1 MGDPSNKVISYF
13 VVAGLK
19 KDNQLPLKKT
29 SDPQGFMDNAKD
41 VKHQVNVMAPQHLI
55 YF

>member
-41 VKHQVNVMAPQHLI
+41 VKHQVSLLATRNH
-55 YF
+55 